1 MANFDDEVMGLTGL
15 TISGSSTAPSQT
27 ELSTFLTDGAREI
40 VHMLP
45 PDLKRKCT
53 TISILNNSSPT
64 LPLDGAAGTATTTQI
79 GNIIEVTRKSASDG
93 YYTPCRK
100 IPSRFGDLANDSTSI
115 HYAIATDPVYW
126 ITSNDSDA
134 TTLFVKP
141 TPTSSELANVYHIS
155 YPIVAHN
162 HTSIPNFPDEAEHLV
177 VLFAAAKSLLSA
189 IGSVSVPPGAAGET
203 DLTTMDGV
211 TDGQVGGGTDDG
223 DFVDFSRWFAA
234 LGEMIEDDEDLE
246 LATAQIQ
253 KIQTYINTYNIQ
265 LQGGMQ
271 QIAKYMQ
278 MFQVIKADYAAGIQA
293 IRAGAGLSVPRR

>member
-126 ITSNDSDA
+126 ITSNSSDA

-141 TPTSSELANVYHIS
+141 TPTSSEVANVYHIS
-155 YPIVAHN
+155 YPIVAYT

-177 VLFAAAKSLLSA
+177 VLFAAAKSLLNA
-189 IGSVSVPPGAAGET
+189 IGNVAVPPGAAGET
-203 DLTTMDGV
+203 DLTTMDEVNSDQAGH
-211 TDGQVGGGTDDG
+211 DD
-223 DFVDFSRWFAA
+223 DFIDFSRWFAA

>member
-1 MANFDDEVMGLTGL
+1 MAEFQEQVMGLTGL
-15 TISGSSTAPSQT
+15 TIDNSSTAPSRAEFT
-27 ELSTFLTDGAREI
+27 TFLTDGAREI

-53 TISILNNSSPT
+53 TISILDADPTT
-64 LPLDGAAGTATTTQI
+64 LPLDGK

-100 IPSRFGDLANDSTSI
+100 IPSRFGDLVNDSTSI

-126 ITSNDSDA
+126 ITSNSLDA
-134 TTLFVKP
+134 STLFVKP
-141 TPTSSELANVYHIS
+141 TPTDNEPANVYHIS
-155 YPIVAHN
+155 YPSVAYN
-162 HTSIPNFPDEAEHLV
+162 DAAIANFPDEAEHLV

-211 TDGQVGGGTDDG
+211 TDGQVGGGSSDG
-223 DFVDFSRWFAA
+223 DFVDFSNWFAA

>member
-1 MANFDDEVMGLTGL
+1 MADFESQIEGLTSL
-15 TISGSSTAPSQT
+15 SIESSSSSPTQAEVTQY
-27 ELSTFLTDGAREI
+27 LTDGAREI

-64 LPLDGAAGTATTTQI
+64 LSLDGAAGTGTTTQV

-100 IPSRFGDLANDSTSI
+100 IPSRFGDLTNDSTSI

-126 ITSNDSDA
+126 ITSNSSDA

-155 YPIVAHN
+155 YPIVAYT

-177 VLFAAAKSLLSA
+177 VLFAAAKSLLNA

-203 DLTTMDGV
+203 DLTTMTALGDS
-211 TDGQVGGGTDDG
+211 QAGTDAE
-223 DFVDFSRWFAA
+223 FIDFSDWFAA